1 MPPRIPLR
9 PRALRLHAPHPSC
22 TPLGATYASL
32 ATATTPAPPIDQ
44 TIRSVPPVLRYP
56 PSQPPSHKPP
66 EVRKTQLHR
75 QYQSLLK
82 SSPLILLFQHNNIK
96 AVELMGIRR
105 ELALA
110 LRKLDNERVS
120 NGQEDLYADQIRLQ
134 IIQTGIF
141 ASSLRV
147 VEFFDP
153 EGDVLDHAQH
163 PTDPATPT
171 SAQIP
176 QTTNSPDDKRF
187 THGLSRRAWQAAS
200 NRKLKTE
207 LDPLL
212 SGPLAIVAFP
222 AVSPQY
228 LKIVLSI
235 LAPSKEF
242 PAPKRKVN
250 PDYHEPA
257 VQAGLQK
264 LMFLGARVEG
274 KVFDSDGAK
283 WVGGIEGGIDGLRAQ
298 LVHALQGVGANLA
311 GALEGAGRSLWVTVE
326 SRRMDMEEKEGGGKK
341 EEESV

>member
-9 PRALRLHAPHPSC
+9 PRAFRLQAPHHPSSA
-22 TPLGATYASL
+22 PLSATYASL

-44 TIRSVPPVLRYP
+44 TIRSVPPVFRYP
-56 PSQPPSHKPP
+56 PTQPPSHKPP

-96 AVELMGIRR
+96 AVELMAIRR
-105 ELALA
+105 ELAIA
-110 LRKLDNERVS
+110 LEKVDNETIK
-120 NGQEDLYADQIRLQ
+120 NGQEGLYADQIPLQ

-141 ASSLRV
+141 ASALRV
-147 VEFFDP
+147 VEFFKP
-153 EGDVLDHAQH
+153 EETTLDHAQH
-163 PTDPATPT
+163 PTDPATQT
-171 SAQIP
+171 SAQIQ
-176 QTTNSPDDKRF
+176 QTKNTPEDERF
-187 THGLSRRAWQAAS
+187 THGLSRRAWQVAS
-200 NRKLKTE
+200 NPKLKSE
-207 LDPLL
+207 LEPLL

-222 AVSPQY
+222 TVSPQY
-228 LKIVLSI
+228 LKTVLSI

-250 PDYHEPA
+250 PDYHDPS

-274 KVFDSDGAK
+274 KVFDSDGTK

-341 EEESV
+341 EE